1 MCIWGT
7 VGTNERAY
15 EFQSIKRQPCDP
27 LGVSSAAVR
36 VHVLDGILVFA
47 TAKGWQGVENYQLT
61 VTIHPSISI
70 TGTEVYL
77 N

>member
-15 EFQSIKRQPCDP
+15 EFQSIKRQPCEP

-36 VHVLDGILVFA
+36 VHVLD
-47 TAKGWQGVENYQLT
+47 Q
-61 VTIHPSISI
+61 
-70 TGTEVYL
+70 TGDICLRYC
-77 N
+77 

>member
-15 EFQSIKRQPCDP
+15 EFQSIKRQPCEP

-36 VHVLDGILVFA
+36 VHVLQQRGNIKVR
-47 TAKGWQGVENYQLT
+47 
-61 VTIHPSISI
+61 IS
-70 TGTEVYL
+70 
-77 N
+77 